1 MQIVDNH
8 PNFTQLQFCI
18 EMVKMLIGDFSSW
31 QHAVQEGT
39 VQTGHWP
46 VKMSKGRCKRCLKRK
61 KTTFCGMGCDSCGE
75 RFCLDCFKNHSTEAW
90 HGTKFKCLEQW
101 TLFCL
106 GYKNTLEDIP
116 VILFVFFS
124 NWSFL
129 L

>member
-31 QHAVQEGT
+31 QHTVQEGT

-61 KTTFCGMGCDSCGE
+61 KDNVLWDGM
-75 RFCLDCFKNHSTEAW
+75 
-90 HGTKFKCLEQW
+90 
-101 TLFCL
+101 
-106 GYKNTLEDIP
+106 
-116 VILFVFFS
+116 
-124 NWSFL
+124 
-129 L
+129 

>member
-8 PNFTQLQFCI
+8 PNFTQLQLFI

-61 KTTFCGMGCDSCGE
+61 KTPFCGMGCDSCGE
-75 RFCLDCFKNHSTEAW
+75 RFCLDCFKNHSREA
-90 HGTKFKCLEQW
+90 
-101 TLFCL
+101 
-106 GYKNTLEDIP
+106 
-116 VILFVFFS
+116 
-124 NWSFL
+124 
-129 L
+129 